1 MDLHW
6 RLATKQLN
14 ESELRD
20 AGQGV
25 AASYEGVRVEVEK
38 EDPEFITLFF
48 DVPWD
53 EGSVDAA
60 LVEIT
65 VYDLGRDGI
74 VMSLE
79 ADAADNDAAFDDAAQ
94 IAEDLADRLGGHSIE
109 V

>member
-14 ESELRD
+14 ESQIRE
-20 AGQGV
+20 AGTAI
-25 AASYEGVRVEVEK
+25 AASYEGVSVSVEK
-38 EDPEFITLFF
+38 EDPEFVTLFF
-48 DVPWD
+48 TVPWEAESD
-53 EGSVDAA
+53 ETAE
-60 LVEIT
+60 VEIT
-65 VYDLGRDGI
+65 VYNLGRDGI

-94 IAEDLADRLGGHSIE
+94 IAEDLAESMQGTPLE

>member
-14 ESELRD
+14 EASLRE
-20 AGQGV
+20 AGGFV
-25 AASYEGVRVEVEK
+25 AGTYEGVGLSVEK
-38 EDPEFITLFF
+38 EDKDFITLFF
-48 DVPWD
+48 SVPW
-53 EGSVDAA
+53 EAGSDDTAE
-60 LVEIT
+60 VEIT

-94 IAEDLADRLGGHSIE
+94 IAEDLADKLDGTPLD

>member
-6 RLATKQLN
+6 RLASKSLN
-14 ESELRD
+14 EPALRA
-20 AGQGV
+20 AGQQV
-25 AASYEGVRVEVEK
+25 ASSYEGVSVAVEK

-53 EGSVDAA
+53 EHSEDTA

-65 VYDLGRDGI
+65 VYDLGRDGV

-79 ADAADNDAAFDDAAQ
+79 ADAGDNDAAFDDAAQ
-94 IAEDLADRLGGHSIE
+94 IAEDLADALGGHSIE

>member
-6 RLATKQLN
+6 RLASRALN
-14 ESELRD
+14 EAQLRD
-20 AGQGV
+20 AGV
-25 AASYEGVRVEVEK
+25 AVASSYEGVSVAVEK

-48 DVPWD
+48 DVPWEADSD
-53 EGSVDAA
+53 ETA

-94 IAEDLADRLGGHSIE
+94 IAEDLADRLGGQSID

>member
-6 RLATKQLN
+6 RLETRRLN
-14 ESELRD
+14 EASLRD
-20 AGQGV
+20 AGEAV
-25 AASYEGVRVEVEK
+25 AGAYEGVSVTVEK

-48 DVPWD
+48 LVPWEAESD
-53 EGSVDAA
+53 ETAE
-60 LVEIT
+60 VEIT
-65 VYDLGRDGI
+65 VYNLGRDGI

-94 IAEDLADRLGGHSIE
+94 IAEDLAGQLGGLPLE

>member
-6 RLATKQLN
+6 RLASKSLN
-14 ESELRD
+14 EAALRT
-20 AGQGV
+20 AGEKV
-25 AASYEGVRVEVEK
+25 ASSYEGVSVAVEK

-53 EGSVDAA
+53 EASEDTA

-94 IAEDLADRLGGHSIE
+94 IAEDLADALDGHSIE